1 MWGRVRGHRVPRRRS
16 FARPSRTTER
26 YPVHFSIDHDALSCR
41 RTTNTTSAE
50 SAKRER
56 STLSSPGGDCQR
68 TSSSIEQAMLKTVD
82 SRIGS
87 RRSCSQRAHGK
98 AVACPVPGM
107 PILPRYRPKDALAAP
122 MLQPPT
128 RSGDW
133 HARLISPCFSA
144 VSRGAPDRPSI
155 RVRSCVARVPNRT
168 ARCPYLGPARRR
180 YGISRRAGRQKSRI
194 EKNSSHSPRNSSC
207 VVKRRAS
214 AMPHRTRNAFP
225 PRRATSVRGR
235 RASCWRSATRGSV
248 RHLHRP
254 AQDPGKSMSDDS
266 AHGACEPCRNADSHD
281 DRHDALWTD
290 DQRAQHDRR

>member
-1 MWGRVRGHRVPRRRS
+1 MPRRRS
-16 FARPSRTTER
+16 FARPSRTTGR

-41 RTTNTTSAE
+41 RTTSTTSA
-50 SAKRER
+50 KRAR

-68 TSSSIEQAMLKTVD
+68 TSSSIEQATLKTVD

-144 VSRGAPDRPSI
+144 ISRGAPDRPSI

-214 AMPHRTRNAFP
+214 AMSLRTRNAFP
-225 PRRATSVRGR
+225 PRSATSVRGR

-266 AHGACEPCRNADSHD
+266 AHGACEPR
-281 DRHDALWTD
+281 
-290 DQRAQHDRR
+290 